1 MKLKQEQVQSL
12 NTLYSYLLE
21 ERKRLKTRK
30 NNTKWFYI
38 MTAVMALIFY
48 LDGFGNEKY
57 ETVVYLISAVWFI
70 SFGFLSEYF
79 DWGNKGLV
87 LCREIIARHNK
98 ELKKHGLIAFLN
110 PDTNGLTISKKGD
123 DNFYDFE
130 KLLDKESAGVS
141 PEKTKKIID
150 KLGRKIKKI
159 DEDKSSD
166 LKMPIELV
174 SGIYEDSGAVAIAKT
189 KGGGVRSVSWDYQKK
204 EWEPT
209 AQSVGSIMRQK
220 PASAFEKERYG
231 IKLTK
236 EDKEELKLKTEGII
250 TTHDFFDKEGDV
262 IYSKE
267 VKTSKGTFVKLEIK
281 ISKKDFTILQMKGIQ
296 NDIWIYVRQN
306 PLDCFDRLRKEIIRL
321 NVPYSIK
328 YPFSEHKGYRILVG
342 KGDVIKQNLYEDG
355 KGNISK
361 MTKEMIDWKIYTGVG
376 IKNTNKK
383 IIN

>member
-1 MKLKQEQVQSL
+1 M
-12 NTLYSYLLE
+12 
-21 ERKRLKTRK
+21 KTRK

-130 KLLDKESAGVS
+130 KLLDEETAIASS
-141 PEKTKKIID
+141 EKTKKIID

-209 AQSVGSIMRQK
+209 TQSVGSIMRQK
-220 PASAFEKERYG
+220 PASAFDKERYG

-267 VKTSKGTFVKLEIK
+267 VKTSKGTYVKLEIK

-342 KGDVIKQNLYEDG
+342 KGDVIKQNLYEDS

-376 IKNTNKK
+376 IKNNNKK

>member
-130 KLLDKESAGVS
+130 KLLDKELAGV
-141 PEKTKKIID
+141 
-150 KLGRKIKKI
+150 
-159 DEDKSSD
+159 
-166 LKMPIELV
+166 
-174 SGIYEDSGAVAIAKT
+174 
-189 KGGGVRSVSWDYQKK
+189 
-204 EWEPT
+204 
-209 AQSVGSIMRQK
+209 
-220 PASAFEKERYG
+220 
-231 IKLTK
+231 
-236 EDKEELKLKTEGII
+236 
-250 TTHDFFDKEGDV
+250 
-262 IYSKE
+262 
-267 VKTSKGTFVKLEIK
+267 
-281 ISKKDFTILQMKGIQ
+281 
-296 NDIWIYVRQN
+296 
-306 PLDCFDRLRKEIIRL
+306 
-321 NVPYSIK
+321 
-328 YPFSEHKGYRILVG
+328 
-342 KGDVIKQNLYEDG
+342 
-355 KGNISK
+355 
-361 MTKEMIDWKIYTGVG
+361 
-376 IKNTNKK
+376 
-383 IIN
+383 